1 MTNLHQLLPCTSTGS
16 RARPAALLTRALL
29 LGTLLT
35 SAAGL
40 WLNTA
45 AAAIPYIN
53 QPFVFKQPDGKA
65 LTIYLSG
72 NSYFAEQRLADGRLV
87 VYDTQL
93 KGYAYARVSA
103 DGKTI
108 ESTGKLA
115 LPVDLAKTNQ
125 VQSTTEY
132 SSAQAQPGL
141 SPTAKAALV
150 KQAQQQLFGQK
161 QPGNAE
167 HVHDE
172 PADDAQMLATEISAS
187 VLPASVKGLTVII
200 QFPDQAG
207 TISKTQVESFLNDLN
222 YSGFGNAQSVR
233 GYFRTVSAGKL
244 DYQNSV
250 TRYYTAKKN
259 KAYYTDNSLSA
270 SVRSMELISEALNW
284 LEYTEGFDFSTL
296 TTNSSK
302 QILGLNFFYAGE
314 ADSAWSKGLWP
325 HMGGL
330 SPKFCADGVCT
341 SRYQITNMGSNM
353 AIGTFVHESGHL
365 LFGWPDLYDY
375 DGSSEG
381 SVAAFCL
388 MGYGAI
394 GTQNKFKPT
403 PPVGVLRHLAGW
415 DSVIELN
422 PKLNSQAPAGLLS
435 HTSESHQLYRWSN
448 PANTAEAFYLEAIYQ
463 SGQQQYQPDQGLAV
477 WHVDPA
483 GDNSNEW
490 KPYIQ
495 MEHADGNRD
504 PENKRNRSDATDLYD
519 GISSP
524 DFNRN
529 LPNALTSKGTNSL
542 WWNGTDSG
550 FALTKISTPAPTISF
565 QLVAAASGETYSGTL
580 ASGAQAIVPN
590 NSYFQYG
597 GGTLRLTLTG
607 PATANFDLYL
617 QRWNGSS
624 WVNVAQSTSGTS
636 KESLSYAANS
646 AYYRM
651 LVKAVSGSGSYTLK
665 LEK

>member
-1 MTNLHQLLPCTSTGS
+1 MTNLHQLRPCTSTGS

-93 KGYAYARVSA
+93 NGYAYARVSA

-125 VQSTTEY
+125 AQSTTEY

-302 QILGLNFFYAGE
+302 QILGLNFFYTGE

-519 GISSP
+519 GNSTAE
-524 DFNRN
+524 FTRN
-529 LPNALTSKGTNSL
+529 FPNALTSKGTNSL
-542 WWNGTDSG
+542 WWNGSDSG
-550 FALTKISTPAPTISF
+550 FALTQISSPAPTISF

-580 ASGAQAIVPN
+580 ARGAQAIVPN

-597 GGTLRLTLTG
+597 GGSIRLTLTG
-607 PATANFDLYL
+607 PVSANFDLYL
-617 QRWNGSS
+617 QRWNGSG
-624 WVNVAQSTSGTS
+624 WATVAQSTSGTA

-646 AYYRM
+646 GYYRM

>member
-1 MTNLHQLLPCTSTGS
+1 MPYTFRLQAFSAACSAVLLSTVLTSTAS
-16 RARPAALLTRALL
+16 
-29 LGTLLT
+29 
-35 SAAGL
+35 L
-40 WLNTA
+40 WVSTA
-45 AAAIPYIN
+45 QAAIPYAN
-53 QPFVFKQPDGKA
+53 QPFQFRQPGGNM

-72 NSYFAEQRLADGRLV
+72 NSFFAEQRLADGRLV
-87 VYDTQL
+87 IYDAQL
-93 KGYAYARVSA
+93 KGYAYGRVSA
-103 DGKTI
+103 DGNSI
-108 ESTGKLA
+108 ESTGQLA
-115 LPVDLAKTNQ
+115 LPPAKAKADQPEATAET
-125 VQSTTEY
+125 SML
-132 SSAQAQPGL
+132 QAEPGL
-141 SPTAKAALV
+141 SAAARAALV
-150 KQAQQQLFGQK
+150 KQAQQQLFGQL
-161 QPGNAE
+161 QPE
-167 HVHDE
+167 HTAHLHDE
-172 PADDAQMLATEISAS
+172 PADDAAVLATDISTSA
-187 VLPASVKGLTVII
+187 LPATVKGLTVII

-259 KAYYTDNSLSA
+259 KAYYADNSQSA

-284 LEYTEGFDFSTL
+284 LDKTEGFDFSTL

-381 SVAAFCL
+381 SVASFCL

-394 GTQNKFKPT
+394 GAQNKFKPT

-422 PKLNSQAPAGLLS
+422 PKLNSQAPSGLLS

-448 PANTAEAFYLEAIYQ
+448 PANTAEAFYLEAIHQ

-477 WHVDPA
+477 WHVDPS

-495 MEHADGNRD
+495 MEHADGKRD

-519 GISSP
+519 GNSSAE
-524 DFNRN
+524 FNRN
-529 LPNALTSKGTNSL
+529 FPNALTSKGTNSL

-550 FALTKISTPAPTISF
+550 FALAQISTPAPTISF
-565 QLVAAASGETYSGTL
+565 SLVAAANGETYSGTL

-597 GGTLRLTLTG
+597 GGTIRLTLTG

-624 WVNVAQSTSGTS
+624 WVNVAQSTSGTA

-646 AYYRM
+646 AYYRV

>member
-1 MTNLHQLLPCTSTGS
+1 MTYLHQLRPCSSTGS
-16 RARPAALLTRALL
+16 RARSAALLTRTLL
-29 LGTLLT
+29 LGMLLT
-35 SAAGL
+35 NAAGL
-40 WLNTA
+40 WLNNA
-45 AAAIPYIN
+45 EAAIPYIN
-53 QPFVFKQPDGKA
+53 QPFVFQQPDGKA

-87 VYDTQL
+87 IYDAQL

-115 LPVDLAKTNQ
+115 LPVDLAKTSQ

-141 SPTAKAALV
+141 SSTARAALV

-161 QPGNAE
+161 QPGSAE
-167 HVHDE
+167 PVRDE
-172 PADDAQMLATEISAS
+172 PADDAQMLATEISAG

-341 SRYQITNMGSNM
+341 SRYQITNMGNNM

-381 SVAAFCL
+381 SVASFCL

-394 GTQNKFKPT
+394 GPQNKFKPT

-422 PKLNSQAPAGLLS
+422 PKLNNQAPSGMLS

-463 SGQQQYQPDQGLAV
+463 NGQQQYQPDQGLAV
-477 WHVDPA
+477 WHVDPS

-550 FALTKISTPAPTISF
+550 FALAKISTPAPTISF

-597 GGTLRLTLTG
+597 GGTIRLTLTG
-607 PATANFDLYL
+607 PTTANFDLYL

-624 WVNVAQSTSGTS
+624 WVNVAQSTSGTA
-636 KESLSYAANS
+636 KESISYAANS

-651 LVKAVSGSGSYTLK
+651 LVKAISGSGSYTLK

>member
-1 MTNLHQLLPCTSTGS
+1 MPYTIRLRAISAACSAVLLT
-16 RARPAALLTRALL
+16 ALLTS
-29 LGTLLT
+29 T
-35 SAAGL
+35 AGI
-40 WLNTA
+40 WVNTA
-45 AAAIPYIN
+45 QAAIPYVN
-53 QPFVFKQPDGKA
+53 QPFQFRQPGGNT

-72 NSYFAEQRLADGRLV
+72 NSFFAEQRLADGRLV
-87 VYDTQL
+87 IFDAQL
-93 KGYAYARVSA
+93 KGYAYGRVSA
-103 DGKTI
+103 DGNSI
-108 ESTGKLA
+108 ESTGQLA
-115 LPVDLAKTNQ
+115 LPPAKVKADQ
-125 VQSTTEY
+125 PQSATET
-132 SSAQAQPGL
+132 SGNKAEPGL
-141 SPTAKAALV
+141 SPAARAALV
-150 KQAQQQLFGQK
+150 KQAQQQLFGQ
-161 QPGNAE
+161 QLQE
-167 HVHDE
+167 HTVHLHDE
-172 PADDAQMLATEISAS
+172 PADDAAALATDVSTSA
-187 VLPASVKGLTVII
+187 LPASVKGLTVII

-284 LEYTEGFDFSTL
+284 LDKTEGFDFSTL
-296 TTNSSK
+296 TTNISK

-325 HMGGL
+325 HMGGM

-394 GTQNKFKPT
+394 GAQNKFKPT

-422 PKLNSQAPAGLLS
+422 PKLNSQAPSGLLS

-448 PANTAEAFYLEAIYQ
+448 PANTAEAFYLEAIHQ

-477 WHVDPA
+477 WHVDPS

-495 MEHADGNRD
+495 MEHADGKRD

-519 GISSP
+519 GNSSAE
-524 DFNRN
+524 FNRN
-529 LPNALTSKGTNSL
+529 FPNALTSKGTNSL

-550 FALTKISTPAPTISF
+550 FVLAQISSPAPTISF

-597 GGTLRLTLTG
+597 GGTIRLTLTG

-624 WVNVAQSTSGTS
+624 WVNVAQSTSGTA

-646 AYYRM
+646 AYYRV
-651 LVKAVSGSGSYTLK
+651 LIKAVSGSGSYTLK

>member
-1 MTNLHQLLPCTSTGS
+1 MTNLHQLRPCTSTGS

-29 LGTLLT
+29 LGKLLT

-302 QILGLNFFYAGE
+302 QILGLNFFYTGE

-519 GISSP
+519 GNSTAE
-524 DFNRN
+524 FTRN
-529 LPNALTSKGTNSL
+529 FPNALTSKGTNSL
-542 WWNGTDSG
+542 WWNGSDSG
-550 FALTKISTPAPTISF
+550 FALTQISSPAPTISF

-580 ASGAQAIVPN
+580 ARGAQAIVPN

-597 GGTLRLTLTG
+597 GGSIRLTLTG
-607 PATANFDLYL
+607 PVSANFDLYL
-617 QRWNGSS
+617 QRWNGSG
-624 WVNVAQSTSGTS
+624 WATVAQSTSGTA

-646 AYYRM
+646 GYYRM

>member
-1 MTNLHQLLPCTSTGS
+1 MTNLHQLRPCTSTGS

-222 YSGFGNAQSVR
+222 YSSFGNAQSVR

-302 QILGLNFFYAGE
+302 QILGLNFFYTGE

-519 GISSP
+519 GNSTAE
-524 DFNRN
+524 FTRN
-529 LPNALTSKGTNSL
+529 FPNALTSKGTNSL
-542 WWNGTDSG
+542 WWNGSDSG
-550 FALTKISTPAPTISF
+550 FALTQISSPAPTISF

-580 ASGAQAIVPN
+580 ARGAQAIVPN

-597 GGTLRLTLTG
+597 GGSIRLTLTG
-607 PATANFDLYL
+607 PVSANFDLYL
-617 QRWNGSS
+617 QRWNGSG
-624 WVNVAQSTSGTS
+624 WATVAQSTSGTA

-646 AYYRM
+646 GYYRM

>member
-1 MTNLHQLLPCTSTGS
+1 MTNLHQLRPCTSTGS

-302 QILGLNFFYAGE
+302 QILGLNFFYTGE

>member
-1 MTNLHQLLPCTSTGS
+1 MTNLHQLRPCTSTRS

>member
-1 MTNLHQLLPCTSTGS
+1 MTNLHQLRPCTSTGS

-302 QILGLNFFYAGE
+302 QILGLNFFYTGE

-519 GISSP
+519 GNSTAE
-524 DFNRN
+524 FTRN
-529 LPNALTSKGTNSL
+529 FPNALTSKGTNSL
-542 WWNGTDSG
+542 WWNGSDSG
-550 FALTKISTPAPTISF
+550 FALTQISSPAPTISF

-580 ASGAQAIVPN
+580 ARGAQAIVPN

-597 GGTLRLTLTG
+597 GGSIRLTLTG
-607 PATANFDLYL
+607 PVSANFDLYL
-617 QRWNGSS
+617 QRWNGSG
-624 WVNVAQSTSGTS
+624 WATVAQSTSGTA
-636 KESLSYAANS
+636 KESLSYAVNS
-646 AYYRM
+646 GYYRM

>member
-1 MTNLHQLLPCTSTGS
+1 MPYPFSLRPHTC
-16 RARPAALLTRALL
+16 ARTALL
-29 LGTLLT
+29 LSTLLCG
-35 SAAGL
+35 AAPL
-40 WLNTA
+40 WFSPAQA
-45 AAAIPYIN
+45 AVPYVN
-53 QPFVFKQPDGKA
+53 QPFAFRQPGGTT

-87 VYDTQL
+87 IYDNQL
-93 KGYAYARVSA
+93 KGYAYGRVSA
-103 DGKTI
+103 DGSRI
-108 ESTGKLA
+108 ESTGQLA
-115 LPVDLAKTNQ
+115 L
-125 VQSTTEY
+125 
-132 SSAQAQPGL
+132 
-141 SPTAKAALV
+141 PTAKAKAEQSQSAAETLAEPGLTPAARAALV
-150 KQAQQQLFGQK
+150 RQAQQLLFGQ
-161 QPGNAE
+161 QPDEAAL
-167 HVHDE
+167 HLHDE
-172 PADDAQMLATEISAS
+172 PADDAAMLATDISSSA
-187 VLPASVKGLTVII
+187 LPATVKGLTVII

-207 TISKTQVESFLNDLN
+207 TISKTQVESFLNELN

-284 LEYTEGFDFSTL
+284 LETTEGFDFSTL

-341 SRYQITNMGSNM
+341 SRYQITNMGTNM

-381 SVAAFCL
+381 SVASFCL

-394 GTQNKFKPT
+394 GAQNKFKPT

-448 PANTAEAFYLEAIYQ
+448 PANSKEAFYLEAIHQ

-477 WHVDPA
+477 WHVDPS

-495 MEHADGNRD
+495 MEHADGKRD

-519 GISSP
+519 GIASAE
-524 DFNRN
+524 FNRN
-529 LPNALTSKGTNSL
+529 FPNALTSKGTNSL
-542 WWNGTDSG
+542 WWDGSDSG
-550 FALTKISTPAPTISF
+550 FALAQISTPAPTISF
-565 QLVAAASGETYSGTL
+565 QLVAGSSGETYSGTL
-580 ASGAQAIVPN
+580 ASGAQAVVPN

-597 GGTLRLTLTG
+597 GGTIRLTLTG

-617 QRWNGSS
+617 QRWNGSV
-624 WVNVAQSTSGTS
+624 WVNVAQSTSATA
-636 KESLSYAANS
+636 KESLSYAANNG
-646 AYYRM
+646 YYRAV
-651 LVKAVSGSGSYTLK
+651 VKAVSGSGSYTLK

>member
-1 MTNLHQLLPCTSTGS
+1 MLFSIRLRPFAACTAVLFS
-16 RARPAALLTRALL
+16 ALLA
-29 LGTLLT
+29 GTA
-35 SAAGL
+35 SL
-40 WLNTA
+40 WVNPA
-45 AAAIPYIN
+45 QAAIPYNN
-53 QPFVFKQPDGKA
+53 QPFQFRQPGGTT

-72 NSYFAEQRLADGRLV
+72 NSLFAEQRLGDGRLV
-87 VYDTQL
+87 VYDAQL
-93 KGYAYARVSA
+93 KGYAYGRVSA

-108 ESTGKLA
+108 ESTGQLA
-115 LPVDLAKTNQ
+115 SPPAKKAVD
-125 VQSTTEY
+125 
-132 SSAQAQPGL
+132 QAQSGSMTSGAGMEPGL
-141 SPTAKAALV
+141 SSAAKAVLV
-150 KQAQQQLFGQK
+150 KEAQQQLFGQ
-161 QPGNAE
+161 QSEASAA
-167 HVHDE
+167 HLHDE
-172 PADDAQMLATEISAS
+172 PADDAAVLATDVSTSA
-187 VLPASVKGLTVII
+187 LPSTVKGLTVII

-207 TISKTQVESFLNDLN
+207 TISKAQVESFLNDLN

-284 LEYTEGFDFSTL
+284 LEKTEGFDFSTL
-296 TTNSSK
+296 TTNSNK

-394 GTQNKFKPT
+394 GAQNKFKPT

-422 PKLNSQAPAGLLS
+422 PKLNSQAPSGSLS

-448 PANTAEAFYLEAIYQ
+448 PANTAEAFYLEAIHQ

-477 WHVDPA
+477 WHVDPS

-519 GISSP
+519 GNSTAE
-524 DFNRN
+524 FNRN
-529 LPNALTSKGTNSL
+529 FPNALTSKGTNSL
-542 WWNGTDSG
+542 WWNGSDSG
-550 FALTKISTPAPTISF
+550 FALTQISSPAPTISF
-565 QLVAAASGETYSGTL
+565 QLVAASTGETYSGTL
-580 ASGAQAIVPN
+580 ARGAQAIVPN

-597 GGTLRLTLTG
+597 GGSIRLTLTG

-617 QRWNGSS
+617 QRWNGSG
-624 WVNVAQSTSGTS
+624 WATVAQSTSGTA

-646 AYYRM
+646 GYYRA
-651 LVKAVSGSGSYTLK
+651 LVKAVSGSGNYTLK

>member
-1 MTNLHQLLPCTSTGS
+1 MTNLHQLRPCTSTGS

-302 QILGLNFFYAGE
+302 QILGLNFFYTGE

-365 LFGWPDLYDY
+365 LFG
-375 DGSSEG
+375 
-381 SVAAFCL
+381 
-388 MGYGAI
+388 
-394 GTQNKFKPT
+394 
-403 PPVGVLRHLAGW
+403 
-415 DSVIELN
+415 
-422 PKLNSQAPAGLLS
+422 
-435 HTSESHQLYRWSN
+435 
-448 PANTAEAFYLEAIYQ
+448 
-463 SGQQQYQPDQGLAV
+463 
-477 WHVDPA
+477 
-483 GDNSNEW
+483 
-490 KPYIQ
+490 
-495 MEHADGNRD
+495 
-504 PENKRNRSDATDLYD
+504 
-519 GISSP
+519 
-524 DFNRN
+524 
-529 LPNALTSKGTNSL
+529 
-542 WWNGTDSG
+542 
-550 FALTKISTPAPTISF
+550 
-565 QLVAAASGETYSGTL
+565 
-580 ASGAQAIVPN
+580 
-590 NSYFQYG
+590 
-597 GGTLRLTLTG
+597 
-607 PATANFDLYL
+607 
-617 QRWNGSS
+617 
-624 WVNVAQSTSGTS
+624 
-636 KESLSYAANS
+636 
-646 AYYRM
+646 
-651 LVKAVSGSGSYTLK
+651 
-665 LEK
+665 